1 MTPLLHIEHTNAQRA
16 LKFSVGAAFVPLVAL
31 AMLALLALAGYVQ
44 PALLW
49 LLLKFSVKVGVW

>member
-31 AMLALLALAGYVQ
+31 VLLVLVGTVGNVQSGALR
-44 PALLW
+44 LLW
-49 LLLKFSVKVGVW
+49 RLTMKLVF